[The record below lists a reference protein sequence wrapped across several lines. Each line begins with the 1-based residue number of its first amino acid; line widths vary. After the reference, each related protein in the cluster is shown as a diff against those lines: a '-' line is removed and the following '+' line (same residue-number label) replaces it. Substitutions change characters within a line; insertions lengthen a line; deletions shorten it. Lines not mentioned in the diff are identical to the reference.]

1 MKQNIICLLVFTT
14 TYIYCPSEEFIEY
27 DEATLRRSD
36 RIHEFRE
43 QVLEIFKMKPS
54 NMAGIDIS
62 TFWNDYKTKYN
73 RLPEL
78 AEFDAKFQKRIQ
90 IFDLLKEEF
99 HFAKRGQR
107 RYLMIGKEKSIKQQ
121 TVTEDIQHEP
131 RTHSRVCTMQLA
143 VFH

>member
-1 MKQNIICLLVFTT
+1 M
-14 TYIYCPSEEFIEY
+14 YIYCFSEEFIEY
-27 DEATLRRSD
+27 DEATLRRQD

-43 QVLEIFKMKPS
+43 QVLEIFKKPG
-54 NMAGIDIS
+54 NMEGIDIS

-90 IFDLLKEEF
+90 IFDLLKDEF
-99 HFAKRGQR
+99 YFEKRGQR

-121 TVTEDIQHEP
+121 TVTEDIQNEP